1 MLHVV
6 PSYENFLKISS
17 KRRYLFL
24 HDPRRHSSHPL
35 AQKRKILAAAAAAG
49 ISVAFGSPLGG
60 VLFCLEGRLNC
71 SMYTLSW
78 NLASPQSLT
87 PLAAIST

>member
-1 MLHVV
+1 MLPYLIVVGALSPCIVLHVV
-6 PSYENFLKISS
+6 PFYEAFLKIPS
-17 KRRYLFL
+17 KRRYALL
-24 HDPRRHSSHPL
+24 PYTRRHSSHRS

-71 SMYTLSW
+71 SICTLS
-78 NLASPQSLT
+78 
-87 PLAAIST
+87 